1 MSFFEELKKLTKP
14 YDEDEE
20 DYEDE
25 IAEQPVRQRSRSG
38 VFSSFGGE
46 TEENRTSKPQQSAK
60 SARPKEGKVVSLG
73 GDQNMQVVLIKPER
87 FETAAEA
94 ADHLR
99 DNRAVL
105 LNLES
110 TPRDVVRR
118 LVDFLSGVTYAINGN
133 IRRVASNTYIITPPN
148 VNLVGDQL
156 EELENGGM
164 YY

>member
-1 MSFFEELKKLTKP
+1 M
-14 YDEDEE
+14 
-20 DYEDE
+20 
-25 IAEQPVRQRSRSG
+25 
-38 VFSSFGGE
+38 
-46 TEENRTSKPQQSAK
+46 
-60 SARPKEGKVVSLG
+60 
-73 GDQNMQVVLIKPER
+73 VLIKPER

-156 EELENGGM
+156 EELGNGGM